1 LSNLDSDNEFT
12 FEITSIPFYAMKQQE
27 FFSSRWTLIIST
39 LGIAVGTGNIWRFS
53 RIVAQNGG
61 GSFLIPWVI
70 FLLLWSVPLIMTE
83 FAIGKSTRF
92 GPIGAISKTAGK
104 NFGWMGAFIVFVSTA
119 IMFYYSVITGWC
131 LRYLIAAVTGDL
143 FTASDHLVYWNNF
156 SSGYQ
161 PILFHLIALFIVGLI
176 VFRGVSGGIEKVS
189 KFLVPSLL
197 IILIIL
203 FIRAITLPGAVE
215 GIKYFFTPDLEI
227 ILDHKVWLNAL
238 TQNAWDTGAGW
249 GLIMTYAIYMR
260 KKEDISLNAA
270 LIGFGNNSVSLI
282 AGITI
287 FSTVFAL
294 SSVNLPD
301 GQSVAMQQISQSG
314 PANTGL
320 TFIYLPI
327 LFSKMSSSVTV
338 NTFFA
343 SIFFLALFFAAVTS
357 LISMV
362 ELSTRTL
369 IDFGFN
375 RKKAI
380 IFIITIG
387 FLLGLPSAINLS
399 FLANQ
404 DWVWGVGLILSG
416 AFISFS
422 IIKYGVDKFRTEIIN
437 GYGSDVRIGKWYNF
451 ILGIAIP
458 KQVVV
463 LISWWLY
470 SSIYWDS
477 EWWNPFHAENFG
489 TVIFQWAI
497 VIIILISVNR
507 FMVNKTLRD
516 V

>member
-1 LSNLDSDNEFT
+1 
-12 FEITSIPFYAMKQQE
+12 MKQQE
-27 FFSSRWTLIIST
+27 FFSSRWALIIASI
-39 LGIAVGTGNIWRFS
+39 GIAVGTGNIWRFS

-70 FLLLWSVPLIMTE
+70 FLLIWSVPLLIAE
-83 FAIGKSTRF
+83 FAIGKSARM
-92 GPIGAISKTAGK
+92 GPVGAIAKTAGK
-104 NFGWMGAFIVFVSTA
+104 KFGWMGAYIVFVSAA
-119 IMFYYSVITGWC
+119 IMFYYSVVTGWC
-131 LRYLIAAVTGDL
+131 IRYFYSALSGNL
-143 FTASDHLVYWNNF
+143 FSTSEHLTYWNEF
-156 SSGYQ
+156 TSGYQ
-161 PILFHLIALFIVGLI
+161 PLLFHIAAMVLVALV
-176 VFRGVSGGIEKVS
+176 VFRGVTKGVEKVT

-197 IILIIL
+197 VILFLL
-203 FIRAITLPGAVE
+203 FIRAVTLPNAFE
-215 GIKYFFTPDLEI
+215 GIKYFFTPDMSV

-249 GLIMTYAIYMR
+249 GLILTYAIYMK

-270 LIGFGNNSVSLI
+270 LIGFGNNTISIL

-294 SSVNLPD
+294 SSVD
-301 GQSVAMQQISQSG
+301 AMQQVSQSG

-320 TFIYLPI
+320 TFIYLPL
-327 LFSKMSSSVTV
+327 LFSRISESNLI
-338 NTFFA
+338 NTIFA
-343 SIFFLALFFAAVTS
+343 SLFFLSLFFAAFTS

-369 IDFGFN
+369 IDTGIK

-380 IFIITIG
+380 IVVASLGI
-387 FLLGLPSAINLS
+387 LLGIPSAIDLK

-422 IIKYGVDKFRTEIIN
+422 IIRYGVDKFRTEIIN
-437 GYGSDVRIGKWYNF
+437 GYGSDIKIGKWYNYV
-451 ILGIAIP
+451 IGVLVP
-458 KQVVV
+458 VQVVV
-463 LISWWLY
+463 LVSWWLI
-470 SSIYWDS
+470 SSISWDP

-497 VIIILISVNR
+497 VLSVLILMNKFLVR
-507 FMVNKTLRD
+507 KTLNENSFSKG
-516 V
+516 

>member
-1 LSNLDSDNEFT
+1 MSET
-12 FEITSIPFYAMKQQE
+12 KQE
-27 FFSSRWTLIIST
+27 FFSSRWALIIAT
-39 LGIAVGTGNIWRFS
+39 IGIAVGTGNIWRFS

-70 FLLLWSVPLIMTE
+70 FLLIWSVPLIIAE
-83 FAIGKSTRF
+83 FAIGKSSRM
-92 GPIGAISKTAGK
+92 GPVGALTKVAGNK
-104 NFGWMGAFIVFVSTA
+104 FGWMGAWVVFVSTA
-119 IMFYYSVITGWC
+119 IMFYYSVVTGWC
-131 LRYLIAAVTGDL
+131 IRYFISAASGDL
-143 FTASDHLVYWNNF
+143 FNTSEHLIYWNEF
-156 SSGYQ
+156 ASSYQ
-161 PILFHLIALFIVGLI
+161 PLLFHFIAIFLVAIV
-176 VFRGVSGGIEKVS
+176 VMRGITKGIERVT

-197 IILIIL
+197 IILLIL
-203 FIRAITLPGAVE
+203 FVRAITLPNAIE
-215 GIKYFFTPDLEI
+215 GIKYFFTPDLNV
-227 ILDHKVWLNAL
+227 ILDYKVWLNAL

-249 GLIMTYAIYMR
+249 GLILTYAVYMK

-294 SSVNLPD
+294 SSVD
-301 GQSVAMQQISQSG
+301 AMQQVSQSG

-327 LFSKMSSSVTV
+327 LFTKLSGSNFV

-343 SIFFLALFFAAVTS
+343 SLFFLALFFAAFTS

-369 IDFGFN
+369 IDFGF
-375 RKKAI
+375 RRQRAI
-380 IFIITIG
+380 ILVASMG
-387 FLLGLPSAINLS
+387 FLLGIPSALDLQ

-416 AFISFS
+416 AFISFA

-437 GYGSDVRIGKWYNF
+437 GFGSDVKIGKWYNF
-451 ILGIAIP
+451 VIGILIP
-458 KQVVV
+458 IQVVV
-463 LISWWLY
+463 LISWWLV
-470 SSIYWDS
+470 SSIGWD
-477 EWWNPFHAENFG
+477 EQWWNPFRTENFG

-497 VIIILISVNR
+497 ILILFFVLNKI
-507 FMVNKTLRD
+507 MVNKVLRVNSD
-516 V
+516 LHISNKE

>member
-1 LSNLDSDNEFT
+1 MEHNET
-12 FEITSIPFYAMKQQE
+12 NSEVEQE
-27 FFSSRWTLIIST
+27 FFSSRWSLIIAT
-39 LGIAVGTGNIWRFS
+39 IGIAVGTGNIWRFS

-70 FLLLWSVPLIMTE
+70 FLLIWSVPLIIAE
-83 FAIGKSTRF
+83 FAIGKSTRM
-92 GPIGAISKTAGK
+92 GPVGALSKTAGSK
-104 NFGWMGAFIVFVSTA
+104 FGWMGAWIVFVSTA
-119 IMFYYSVITGWC
+119 IMFYYSVVTGWC
-131 LRYLIAAVTGDL
+131 IRYFFSAASGNL
-143 FTASDHLVYWNNF
+143 FNISDHLSYWNEF
-156 SSGYQ
+156 STSYQ
-161 PILFHLIALFIVGLI
+161 PLLFHFFAIFFAGFVILK
-176 VFRGVSGGIEKVS
+176 GVTKGIERVTKI
-189 KFLVPSLL
+189 LVPSLL
-197 IILIIL
+197 IILLIL
-203 FIRAITLPGAVE
+203 FFRAITLPNAIE
-215 GIKYFFTPDLEI
+215 GIKYFFTPDI
-227 ILDHKVWLNAL
+227 NVILDYKVWLNAL

-249 GLIMTYAIYMR
+249 GLIMAYAIYMR

-294 SSVNLPD
+294 SSVD
-301 GQSVAMQQISQSG
+301 AMQQVSQSG

-327 LFSKMSSSVTV
+327 LFTKLSQSNFV

-343 SIFFLALFFAAVTS
+343 TLFFLALFFAAFTS

-369 IDFGFN
+369 IDFGLK

-380 IFIITIG
+380 IIIASMG
-387 FLLGLPSAINLS
+387 FLLGIPSALDLS
-399 FLANQ
+399 ILANQ

-437 GYGSDVRIGKWYNF
+437 GFGSDVKIGKWYNF
-451 ILGIAIP
+451 VIGILVPI
-458 KQVVV
+458 QVIV
-463 LISWWLY
+463 LISWWLI
-470 SSIYWDS
+470 SSIGWDA

-489 TVIFQWAI
+489 TVIFQWT
-497 VIIILISVNR
+497 IILLI
-507 FMVNKTLRD
+507 FLLMNKYMINKLNIENTKSQIASTK
-516 V
+516 